1 MFRVVKEI
9 NSKDNSDSSNQYK
22 EAAAERIEAGRRDI
36 ERMKLQIER
45 EKIAADNY
53 NQAAERNVQREQMK
67 NDLKIAR
74 TNRNKYDKK

>member
-1 MFRVVKEI
+1 MDYQNIIFAVEDGIATITINRPKALNALNQATVSELKDVV
-9 NSKDNSDSSNQYK
+9 
-22 EAAAERIEAGRRDI
+22 
-36 ERMKLQIER
+36 

-74 TNRNKYDKK
+74 TNKNKYDKK

>member
-1 MFRVVKEI
+1 
-9 NSKDNSDSSNQYK
+9 
-22 EAAAERIEAGRRDI
+22 
-36 ERMKLQIER
+36 MKLQIER

-74 TNRNKYDKK
+74 ANKNKYDKK